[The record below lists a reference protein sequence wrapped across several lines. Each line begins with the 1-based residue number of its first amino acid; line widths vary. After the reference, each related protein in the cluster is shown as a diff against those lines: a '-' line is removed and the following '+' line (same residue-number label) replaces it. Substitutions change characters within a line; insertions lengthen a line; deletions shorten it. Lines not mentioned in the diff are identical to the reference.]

1 LFLDGL
7 VAGQY
12 VVADLSAGTLR
23 RGVEIDPR
31 FADLDLDFVD
41 GAVMAIAER
50 LRLPILT
57 FDFEHFHGTRPP
69 PRSAGSWS
77 TKLVA
82 WWRPDSL
89 FRRRA
94 RRASTIRYA
103 VAAVCSKPACAIN
116 LRPGIPFV
124 AESAGCSGCSARAAR
139 ASSSHQRRRTGWPC

>member
-50 LRLPILT
+50 LRSDPDLRLRALPWHAPAAA
-57 FDFEHFHGTRPP
+57 FCR
-69 PRSAGSWS
+69 
-77 TKLVA
+77 LVV
-82 WWRPDSL
+82 DE
-89 FRRRA
+89 A
-94 RRASTIRYA
+94 RCV
-103 VAAVCSKPACAIN
+103 VA
-116 LRPGIPFV
+116 
-124 AESAGCSGCSARAAR
+124 
-139 ASSSHQRRRTGWPC
+139 TG